1 MLQNSLQPKNSQR
14 TDAIKENKYIE
25 IETLEQAQ
33 AFIANL
39 ITINLGNELK
49 GAESTVLNALAS
61 MATLADLKKLVEAPD
76 VFVTAVALS
85 EKSFYEGRGDRTSFF
100 KCIQDLNP
108 ARIPDLGRKLKLV
121 TDKEFMGLKLYND
134 KLCEPERVNKK
145 TIFNLWLH
153 CCRKSSAVTVE

>member
-39 ITINLGNELK
+39 ITINLGNELR

-76 VFVTAVALS
+76 VFVAAVALS

-100 KCIQDLNP
+100 KCI
-108 ARIPDLGRKLKLV
+108 
-121 TDKEFMGLKLYND
+121 
-134 KLCEPERVNKK
+134 
-145 TIFNLWLH
+145 
-153 CCRKSSAVTVE
+153 